1 MSNKLKQQLITYFL
15 SLTFILSMG
24 NSFDTR
30 HKLYIVAAPE
40 SFVKADFDF
49 IMTDFKKLT
58 YLQPTIKLNSIEYS
72 ENKTEVSQKFVQA
85 IQKTASK
92 ELSVIERTLTE
103 YEVTADH
110 LNIRTKANVTSKVL
124 SVINKGELIE
134 VLNVT
139 KNGWLAL
146 KQGGYVNGKYTKI
159 KTAANENETK
169 KIAQVTTLSL
179 KSPVVTDIAKPTSN
193 VKSDS
198 GLMEANIEEIL
209 KGTSLAGHDLEKAI
223 LEIEAEFGINAY
235 FTIAVMKLES
245 GNGKSSIAK
254 DKNNLFGLNA
264 IDGDAYNKA
273 FSFKTKGDSVRKFG
287 QLISKNYLD
296 KGYTT
301 IEKVSTKYC
310 QANPKWPGV
319 VKGIMKSDYNKL

>member
-1 MSNKLKQQLITYFL
+1 MRNKLKQQLITYFL
-15 SLTFILSMG
+15 SLTFILTMG

-30 HKLYIVAAPE
+30 HKPYIVAAPE
-40 SFVKADFDF
+40 PFVKAGFDF
-49 IMTDFKKLT
+49 IITDYKKLT
-58 YLQPTIKLNSIEYS
+58 YLQPTIKLKPIENS
-72 ENKTEVSQKFVQA
+72 ENKKVVSQKFVQA
-85 IQKTASK
+85 IQTAVSR
-92 ELSVIERTLTE
+92 ELSILERSLSE
-103 YEVTADH
+103 YEVTSHH
-110 LNIRTKANVTSKVL
+110 LNIRTKANATSKIL
-124 SVINKGELIE
+124 SVINKGDLIE
-134 VLNVT
+134 VLNAA

-146 KQGGYVNGKYTKI
+146 KQGGYVNGKYTKL
-159 KTAANENETK
+159 KTPANANKTK

-179 KSPVVTDIAKPTSN
+179 KSAVVTEIAKPTSN

-198 GLMEANIEEIL
+198 GLREANIEEIL

-245 GNGKSSIAK
+245 GNGKSRIAK

-264 IDGDAYNKA
+264 IDGDVYNKA

-310 QANPKWPGV
+310 QANPKWSGV